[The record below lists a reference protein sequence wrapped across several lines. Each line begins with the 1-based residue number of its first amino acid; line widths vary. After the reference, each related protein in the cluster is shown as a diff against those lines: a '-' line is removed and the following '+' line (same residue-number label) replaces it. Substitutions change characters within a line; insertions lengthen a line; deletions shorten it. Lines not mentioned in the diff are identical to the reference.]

1 MKPSEKDKAMR
12 LSRIV
17 TLGLLSG
24 ATWLVPVSA
33 QADNIYDVESA
44 RANARAGG
52 PVSEYD
58 AFLLER
64 YGALS
69 GTYGYKRYD
78 HYDRS
83 RRAHKKSWRRAARW
97 HDRY

>member
-1 MKPSEKDKAMR
+1 MTISRLIAVSLLACTSAVLPSA
-12 LSRIV
+12 
-17 TLGLLSG
+17 
-24 ATWLVPVSA
+24 AN
-33 QADNIYDVESA
+33 ADNIYDVESA

-69 GTYGYKRYD
+69 GTYGYDRHD
-78 HYDRS
+78 HYDRP

-97 HDRY
+97 NDRY